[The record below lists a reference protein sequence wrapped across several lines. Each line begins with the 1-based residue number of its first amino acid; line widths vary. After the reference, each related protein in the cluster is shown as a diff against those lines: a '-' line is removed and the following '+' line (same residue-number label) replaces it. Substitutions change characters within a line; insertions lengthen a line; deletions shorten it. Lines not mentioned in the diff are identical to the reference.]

1 MLDANS
7 NNSKV
12 HSSIQKPYEKRSN
25 ASRTDLLE
33 RQIQKQVL
41 LRKNQQKGKIGND
54 FLNDLKLP
62 AVENS
67 RGVGLDI
74 NSSNN
79 RAKNIAER
87 HR

>member
-1 MLDANS
+1 MIDANS
-7 NNSKV
+7 NHSKV

-33 RQIQKQVL
+33 RQIQKQVM
-41 LRKNQQKGKIGND
+41 LRKQQKGKIGND

-67 RGVGLDI
+67 RGVGIDI